1 MAHFDLSNYET
12 VASRITRFWQDHPDG
27 RIATEWL
34 NSYGKEGG
42 TKQFVVIASIFAH
55 KDDDRPV
62 STGLAEEHFADRGPN
77 ETSPLENAE
86 TSAIGRALVNWKY
99 SSTAETRPSREEMS
113 KVNTHSQDN
122 TPAPHRVS
130 EVKEQIKSTS
140 PKMDVESDSRWETI
154 LQGAQAD
161 PTNTFLNDLA
171 EKGKKYKSLSDK
183 QLGAGFNAARKVL
196 QDKPSGGEPQIAKV
210 AEAFGVTEE
219 GWASGEEPF

>member
-42 TKQFVVIASIFAH
+42 TKQFVVLASIFAH

-113 KVNTHSQDN
+113 KVNTQSQDN

-130 EVKEQIKSTS
+130 EVKDQIRSTS
-140 PKMDVESDSRWETI
+140 PKKKVESDDRWETI
-154 LQGAQAD
+154 KSGAMAD
-161 PTNTFLNDLA
+161 PTNTFLADLVN
-171 EKGKKYKSLSDK
+171 KGSKYGDLSEK
-183 QLGAGFNAARKVL
+183 QLGAGFNAARKAL
-196 QDKPSGGEPQIAKV
+196 QANPDGGQPQVAKIE
-210 AEAFGVTEE
+210 EAFGSVTE